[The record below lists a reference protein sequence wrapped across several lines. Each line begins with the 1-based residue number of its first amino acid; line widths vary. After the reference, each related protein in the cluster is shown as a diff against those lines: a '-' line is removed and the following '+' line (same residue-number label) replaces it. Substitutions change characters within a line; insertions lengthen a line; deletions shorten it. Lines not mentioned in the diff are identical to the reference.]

1 MDRQTHIKLAAC
13 VACWLTTWLVCQ
25 TGAGQDA
32 AAVASESTV
41 PPKTIVLKDGGV
53 LVGEVSRDGDRY
65 LIARAGGEIQ
75 VASANVLFV
84 CDSLEE
90 AYELHRANIEH
101 RDAASH
107 LLLADWCLRYNLISQ
122 AGRELAD
129 ARELEPLH
137 PRLALLE
144 RRLAAL
150 RNPRS
155 QAVRPANSTP
165 VKAPIVQTASGPR
178 VTTQIDELPDGAVER
193 FTRKVQPILVNN
205 CTTSGCHQPGGP
217 QEFQLDRS
225 LLHGPGNRRTTM
237 QNLAATLA
245 LIDRGQPH
253 LSPLLTVPRETHGGM
268 QGPIFGPRQ
277 QVAFAHI
284 VDWVATVSKLA
295 AAGEEASSLNPEVK
309 VAADREATMAT
320 IAEANPTA
328 SNPVP
333 LSPEADDLQAQPQTI
348 RYGAQLE
355 RWQPKDPFD
364 PEIFNRAQ
372 RSRLEKNKEL
382 PPYETM
388 PANRSE

>member
-13 VACWLTTWLVCQ
+13 VACWLTTWLQCQ
-25 TGAGQDA
+25 IGAGQEA
-32 AAVASESTV
+32 AAVASESTA

-75 VASANVLFV
+75 VASANVLLV

-90 AYELHRANIEH
+90 AYELRRAKIER

-107 LLLADWCLRYNLISQ
+107 LLLADWCLRYNLVSQ
-122 AGRELAD
+122 ATRELAN

-144 RRLAAL
+144 RRIDAL

-155 QAVRPANSTP
+155 QAVRPANSTQ
-165 VKAPIVQTASGPR
+165 VNAATIKTATGPSK
-178 VTTQIDELPDGAVER
+178 VTTQIDELPDRAVER

-205 CTTSGCHQPGGP
+205 CTTSGCHQRGGP

-225 LLHGPGNRRTTM
+225 LLHGQGNRRTTM

-268 QGPIFGPRQ
+268 EGPIFGPRQ

-284 VDWVATVSKLA
+284 VDWIAMVSNSA
-295 AAGEEASSLNPEVK
+295 AAGQEASSLNSEIE
-309 VAADREATMAT
+309 VAAYDQAMKATVAQ
-320 IAEANPTA
+320 ANPTD
-328 SNPVP
+328 SNAVP
-333 LSPEADDLQAQPQTI
+333 LAPEADDLQEIPATI
-348 RYGAQLE
+348 RYGAQLQAW
-355 RWQPKDPFD
+355 RPKDQFD

-372 RSRLEKNKEL
+372 RARLEKNKAL
-382 PPYETM
+382 
-388 PANRSE
+388 